1 MGVATAAMERPA
13 VERSE
18 FDRFADE
25 YIASHKGSLGVTGE
39 EPEYFHRYKIEELV
53 KRYQAKGL
61 PMPSR
66 ILDFGCGIGNSIP
79 HLKAA
84 FPAAQITGLDVS
96 QRSLEIAQGRFPDA
110 ADYRL
115 YDGTGAPGADHEFD
129 LVFSAC
135 VFHHIEAAEHGAI
148 FRRLRNSLS
157 PNGAMAIFEH
167 NPLNPITRY
176 IVASCE
182 FDVNAVLIPSWKLAG
197 LQREAGFKP
206 VDVTYTGFFPASLSA
221 LRPIEPLLH
230 GIPLG
235 AQYYTFARP

>member
-1 MGVATAAMERPA
+1 M
-13 VERSE
+13 ERSE

-39 EPEYFHRYKIEELV
+39 EPEYFHRYKIEELA
-53 KRYQAKGL
+53 KRYKTRKL
-61 PMPSR
+61 PSPRR

-84 FPAAQITGLDVS
+84 FPDAKITGLDVS
-96 QRSLEIAQGRFPDA
+96 QRSLEIAEGRFPDA
-110 ADYRL
+110 ANYQL
-115 YDGTGAPGADHEFD
+115 YDGIGAPGPDQEYD
-129 LVFSAC
+129 LIFSAC
-135 VFHHIEAAEHGAI
+135 VFHHIEGAEHVAI
-148 FRRLRNSLS
+148 FRGLRNSLTAD
-157 PNGAMAIFEH
+157 GAMAIFEH

-182 FDVNAVLIPSWKLAG
+182 FDANAVLIPAWKLAG
-197 LQREAGFKP
+197 LQRQAGFGGVKIA
-206 VDVTYTGFFPASLSA
+206 YTGFFPAALSR

-235 AQYYTFARP
+235 AQYYTFAHP